1 MKAVTWQG
9 VEDVRV
15 EEVADPRIEE
25 PTDAIVRITST
36 GLCGSDLHLY
46 RVLGAFIDPGDVLGH
61 EPMGVVEEVGAEVTH
76 IEKGDRVVIPFNISC
91 GHCWMCEQ
99 DLFAQCETTQNRDQG
114 TGASLFGYT
123 KLYGQVPGGQAEYL
137 RVPQAQFGPIKV
149 PEGPPDDRFL
159 YLSDVL
165 PTSWQA
171 VDFAAIP
178 DGGSVAIFGLGP
190 IGQMSARIAAHKGA
204 RVIGLDLVPERLA
217 LAQKHEI
224 ETVDVSN
231 GAGDTTE
238 VAERL
243 REMTEG
249 RGPDSAID
257 AVGMEAHG
265 APFGAFAQRAASFLP
280 DMLARPMIEKAGVD
294 RMSALFGCF
303 ESVRRGGTVSIS
315 GVYGGAIDPM
325 PMMQLFDKG
334 IQIRMGQAHVKRWID
349 DIMPLVTD
357 DADPLGT
364 EDFATHKLPL
374 SEAPQAYETFQKKQ
388 DGAFK
393 VVFQP

>member
-15 EEVADPRIEE
+15 EEVPDPRIEQ

-46 RVLGAFIDPGDVLGH
+46 KVLGAFIDPGDVLGH
-61 EPMGVVEEVGAEVTH
+61 EPMGVVEEVGAEVDH
-76 IEKGDRVVIPFNISC
+76 IQKGDRVVIPFNISC
-91 GHCWMCEQ
+91 GHCWMCEKQ
-99 DLFAQCETTQNRDQG
+99 LFAQCETTQNRDTG

-165 PTSWQA
+165 PTAWQA
-171 VDFAAIP
+171 VEFADIP
-178 DGGSVAIFGLGP
+178 EGGSVAVFGLGP
-190 IGQMSARIAAHKGA
+190 IGQMSARIAAHKGF
-204 RVIGLDLVPERLA
+204 RVIGVDLVPERLE
-217 LAQKHEI
+217 LARDRGLE
-224 ETVDVSN
+224 VLDVSD
-231 GAGDTTE
+231 GAGNKVE
-238 VAERL
+238 IAERIRDL
-243 REMTEG
+243 TDG

-265 APFGAFAQRAASFLP
+265 APISEFIQKASAFLP
-280 DMLARPMIEKAGVD
+280 DAVAQPMIEKAGID
-294 RMSALFGCF
+294 RLSALYGCF

-334 IQIRMGQAHVKRWID
+334 VQLRMGQAHVKRWID
-349 DIMPLVTD
+349 EILPLVSD
-357 DADPLGT
+357 DEDPLGT
-364 EDFATHKLPL
+364 EQFATHHLPL
-374 SEAPQAYETFQKKQ
+374 AEAPQAYETFQKKQ

-393 VVFQP
+393 IIFQP